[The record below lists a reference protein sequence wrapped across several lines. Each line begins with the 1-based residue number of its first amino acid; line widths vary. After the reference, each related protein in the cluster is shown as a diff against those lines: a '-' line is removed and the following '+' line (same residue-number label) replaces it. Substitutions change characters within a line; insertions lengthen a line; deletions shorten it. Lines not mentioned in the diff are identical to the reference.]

1 MQSTLPG
8 YGLITAILHA
18 LRACYRPRE
27 GRHQPGLR
35 RQREPRLSA
44 RRIPATSSLD
54 ARRSGRRSR
63 PRCPAHA
70 QPPPAAAALQA
81 RAEGTPEIPATL
93 PPPRPPSQGNPRSP
107 CSRTRLLLAPARPGS
122 RQEGGNAPPRGGAGP
137 WNRPPFPPRHA
148 GPGHALTPSGNR
160 LSCICGTRTP
170 QHLRKPETPKVGG
183 VATKWGFK
191 SRHGALADIILGCP
205 RVRSACRFG

>member
-1 MQSTLPG
+1 MQPTLPG

-18 LRACYRPRE
+18 GGHVIARVKE
-27 GRHQPGLR
+27 G
-35 RQREPRLSA
+35 
-44 RRIPATSSLD
+44 ISLD
-54 ARRSGRRSR
+54 FADSENRGCLPDGSR
-63 PRCPAHA
+63 PRRHWTRSPQRPT
-70 QPPPAAAALQA
+70 QPSALPCTPSTSPGGS
-81 RAEGTPEIPATL
+81 GTPGARRRHARNSRTL
-93 PPPRPPSQGNPRSP
+93 PPPRPPSQGNLRSP